1 MKSPDPP
8 RPARAAPASTPVAA
22 GAAPGPSLAGRE
34 RVPPLPTESGA
45 ASRTSAA
52 RSDGRTGPAVQPVDG
67 PRGAESENKEDR
79 GGREEGAKE
88 KHEQKPGAKEKHEQK
103 PGEEGKESDPQP
115 QAEVPHTALS
125 AERGT
130 PPSPLSLLS
139 PRGSRRRAEAD
150 EADEA
155 RRPGTPAVTT
165 GLEAEEASPGTGRD
179 PDILTGVTPVQDA
192 AGTDSAG
199 AGAAVGR
206 RGARAFLRGSHRTV
220 LTVAAVTGVVLVAGV
235 LVGLRSGG
243 AAHDTA
249 TPDAAASVLDPDSGS
264 GSRAGVPGALPLPSG
279 HTTGPTPDG
288 TPAGHVGKG
297 DPAGGKDTGSGSG
310 KADSHGAASGSHGDG
325 KGDSTSSSTAG
336 DQPAAHRS
344 QTPGSTH
351 HSTAPA
357 APAGSSAPSVSGV
370 EVYSHDS
377 NRCITVV
384 GGQGKDGSPLEIR
397 DCTGSAAQKWTIRSD
412 GTIRAFGL
420 CMDLAGASTANGTV
434 IQLAY
439 CNGGPAQ
446 QFDLNFR
453 HDLVNVP
460 ADKCV
465 DVTDAQTANG
475 TRLQLWNCN
484 GFDNQK
490 WSKR

>member
-1 MKSPDPP
+1 M
-8 RPARAAPASTPVAA
+8 
-22 GAAPGPSLAGRE
+22 
-34 RVPPLPTESGA
+34 
-45 ASRTSAA
+45 
-52 RSDGRTGPAVQPVDG
+52 
-67 PRGAESENKEDR
+67 
-79 GGREEGAKE
+79 
-88 KHEQKPGAKEKHEQK
+88 
-103 PGEEGKESDPQP
+103 
-115 QAEVPHTALS
+115 
-125 AERGT
+125 
-130 PPSPLSLLS
+130 SLLS

-150 EADEA
+150 EAAETDEA
-155 RRPGTPAVTT
+155 KMPGTPAVTT
-165 GLEAEEASPGTGRD
+165 GLEAEEASAGTGRE
-179 PDILTGVTPVQDA
+179 PEMLTGVTSVHDA
-192 AGTDSAG
+192 AGTGSAG
-199 AGAAVGR
+199 AEAAVGR

-249 TPDAAASVLDPDSGS
+249 TPDAAASLLDPDSGS
-264 GSRAGVPGALPLPSG
+264 GSRAVPGALPLPSG
-279 HTTGPTPDG
+279 HTSGPTPDGPTPDG
-288 TPAGHVGKG
+288 TSAGHVGKG
-297 DPAGGKDTGSGSG
+297 DSAGGKDTGSGSG
-310 KADSHGAASGSHGDG
+310 KADSHGAPSGAHGHG
-325 KGDSTSSSTAG
+325 KGHSTSSSTAG
-336 DQPAAHRS
+336 DQPAAQQS
-344 QTPGSTH
+344 QTPHSTP

-357 APAGSSAPSVSGV
+357 APAHSSAPSVSGV

-446 QFDLNFR
+446 RFDLNYR

-465 DVTDAQTANG
+465 DVTDGQTANG

>member
-1 MKSPDPP
+1 M
-8 RPARAAPASTPVAA
+8 
-22 GAAPGPSLAGRE
+22 
-34 RVPPLPTESGA
+34 
-45 ASRTSAA
+45 
-52 RSDGRTGPAVQPVDG
+52 
-67 PRGAESENKEDR
+67 
-79 GGREEGAKE
+79 
-88 KHEQKPGAKEKHEQK
+88 
-103 PGEEGKESDPQP
+103 
-115 QAEVPHTALS
+115 
-125 AERGT
+125 
-130 PPSPLSLLS
+130 SLLS
-139 PRGSRRRAEAD
+139 PRGSRRRAEAVEAAETD
-150 EADEA
+150 EAKM
-155 RRPGTPAVTT
+155 PGTPAVTT
-165 GLEAEEASPGTGRD
+165 VLEAEEASPGTGRD
-179 PDILTGVTPVQDA
+179 PDILTGVTSAHDAA
-192 AGTDSAG
+192 AGTGSAG
-199 AGAAVGR
+199 AEAAVGR

-235 LVGLRSGG
+235 LVGLRGGG

-249 TPDAAASVLDPDSGS
+249 TPDAAASVLDPESGS
-264 GSRAGVPGALPLPSG
+264 GSRGGLPGALPLPSG
-279 HTTGPTPDG
+279 HTSGPTPDG
-288 TPAGHVGKG
+288 TSAGHVGKG
-297 DPAGGKDTGSGSG
+297 DSAGGKDTGSGSG
-310 KADSHGAASGSHGDG
+310 KADSHGAPSGSHGASSGSHDDG
-325 KGDSTSSSTAG
+325 KGDSTSSSSAG
-336 DQPAAHRS
+336 DQPAAQ
-344 QTPGSTH
+344 QTQAAHSTT

-446 QFDLNFR
+446 RFDLNFR

-484 GFDNQK
+484 GHDNQK